1 MKKIPKI
8 LVTLNTLLDNPL
20 VSIVV
25 PSYNQGEFIKET
37 IDSILIQDYAPIEI
51 IVIDGAST
59 DNTVEILKSYG
70 DTPDLIWR
78 SEPDKGVVDAV
89 NKGFALAQGEIIGIQ
104 SSDDFY
110 LPHAVKT
117 MVKALQTNPDVGL
130 TFADIVTIDSEDN
143 ELRRTNFPP
152 FSLEGFLSKDFY
164 IPQPS
169 AFFRRELLD
178 IIGGWNDKYFVAD
191 TEFWLRMVFNTKVL
205 KIDSC
210 IAKRR
215 LHQAQRNHEH
225 RKIFDSYRHMIDN
238 SENLAS
244 APLCL
249 QKAAKIGTHLNCIRY
264 NPTNS
269 HLQSTCHLWRAILLR
284 PALLG
289 KFSNSP
295 LLIPGYLQL
304 RILASRLKQNLTR
317 ITRDILNTLPQS

>member
-1 MKKIPKI
+1 MKTTK
-8 LVTLNTLLDNPL
+8 LTTMNDNQQNPL
-20 VSIVV
+20 VSIVI
-25 PSYNQGEFIKET
+25 PSYNQGKFIKET
-37 IDSILIQDYAPIEI
+37 IDSILEQDYAPIQI
-51 IVIDGAST
+51 IVVDGAST
-59 DNTVEILKSYG
+59 DNTVKILKSYG
-70 DTPDLIWR
+70 DRPDLIWH
-78 SEPDKGVVDAV
+78 SEPDRGVVDAV

-110 LPHAVKT
+110 LPHALKT
-117 MVKALQTNPDVGL
+117 MVEALQSDSEVGL
-130 TFADIVTIDSEDN
+130 AFADIITVNSDGN
-143 ELRRTNFPP
+143 EIHRTNFPP
-152 FSLEGFLSKDFY
+152 FSLEGFLSKEFY

-169 AFFRRELLD
+169 AFFRRKILD
-178 IIGGWNDKYFVAD
+178 VIGGWNEQYFVAD
-191 TEFWLRMVFNTKVL
+191 TEFWLRMVFNTKAV

-225 RKIFDSYRHMIDN
+225 RKITDSYRHMIDN

-269 HLQSTCHLWRAILLR
+269 HLQSTYHLWRAILLR